1 MLSRWRVPGIV
12 ATAMLLS
19 AFMTWGAWAEESAVP
34 ASVEAAQQ
42 QLEASQTKLH
52 EDQEALHERLQELK
66 TQRAVSLQVENQA
79 GADAIVEQIR
89 QAKRD
94 GRTQLREDRR
104 QIVQARR
111 GVGQARRQARRIA
124 RQLNT
129 PGP

>member
-1 MLSRWRVPGIV
+1 MRQRQRAAGVVV
-12 ATAMLLS
+12 ATLLGLL
-19 AFMTWGAWAEESAVP
+19 MGLGAWAEESAVP

-42 QLEASQTKLH
+42 QLEASQIKLR
-52 EDQEALHERLQELK
+52 EDQQALHGRLQELK
-66 TQRAVSLQVENQA
+66 TQRAASLQVENQA

-94 GRTQLREDRR
+94 GRAQLRDDRR

-111 GVGQARRQARRIA
+111 GRVQARRQARRIA
-124 RQLNT
+124 RQLNS